1 MQTTFQNIDD
11 AAVIDLV
18 RNGEI
23 DLFERL
29 LVKYQS
35 HVFSIVLNHVPRAHA
50 EEVAHETFVR
60 AYKSLSTYS
69 RKSPFDH
76 WLARIAVRSCCDFWR
91 RQKRAREI
99 PISALSENHMEWID
113 RTSAA
118 ESREAFDAQ
127 VAACEAAEILDWAL
141 ALLEPGDR
149 MVLVLVHRDG
159 RSARE
164 AAALLGWSVAKV
176 KIQAYRSRL
185 ALRRIIRRRLKNEND
200 C

>member
-1 MQTTFQNIDD
+1 MQTDFQDIND
-11 AAVIDLV
+11 AALIERV
-18 RNGEI
+18 RGGEV

-29 LVKYQS
+29 LVKYQP

-76 WLARIAVRSCCDFWR
+76 WLARIAVRCCYDFWR
-91 RQKRAREI
+91 QQKRAREI
-99 PISALSENHMEWID
+99 PISALSEKQLEWID
-113 RTSAA
+113 RTRAA

-127 VAACEAAEILDWAL
+127 VSGREAAEILDWAL
-141 ALLEPGDR
+141 ALLEPGER

-159 RSARE
+159 RSVCE
-164 AAALLGWSVAKV
+164 AADLLGWSVAKV
-176 KIQAYRSRL
+176 KIQAYRSRI
-185 ALRRIIRRRLKNEND
+185 ALRKIVRRRLNNED
-200 C
+200 ER

>member
-1 MQTTFQNIDD
+1 MQTAFQNIDD
-11 AAVIDLV
+11 AAVIELV
-18 RNGEI
+18 RNGDV

-60 AYKSLSTYS
+60 AYKSLATYS

-76 WLARIAVRSCCDFWR
+76 WLARIAVRCCYDFWR
-91 RQKRAREI
+91 QQKRAREI
-99 PISALSENHMEWID
+99 PITALSEQHMEWID
-113 RTSAA
+113 RARAA
-118 ESREAFDAQ
+118 DSREAFDAQ
-127 VAACEAAEILDWAL
+127 AAGREAAEVLDWAL

-159 RSARE
+159 RSVRE
-164 AAALLGWSVAKV
+164 TADLLGWSVAKV

-185 ALRRIIRRRLKNEND
+185 ALRRIIRRRLNHENKR
-200 C
+200 